1 MEPSGVWKESDVDE
15 IVETLERVYQN
26 RDEARKR
33 AMSGVA
39 FMQNLSWE
47 NQTKALIEDLSDF
60 L

>member
-1 MEPSGVWKESDVDE
+1 MSTTPICRKSLDE